1 MTSTTIIVL
10 LSTQLLVVLAFST
23 RMRTIFSTN
32 TSAVCGFSVAL
43 LLICTTWSHVLINLI
58 CNGLVVKQF
67 VGLSDVA
74 LALKSVPR
82 VA

>member
-1 MTSTTIIVL
+1 MTSTTIVL
-10 LSTQLLVVLAFST
+10 LSTQLHVVFAFT
-23 RMRTIFSTN
+23 PRMRTIFSTN
-32 TSAVCGFSVAL
+32 TSAVCEFSVAL

-67 VGLSDVA
+67 VGLIDVA